1 MPNNIAG
8 RGLTDREMLQLCLEL
23 EKGRCR
29 SISNTLLETTH
40 PDLREIYQHC
50 YENANSNQYRLFEIM
65 NKKGWY
71 KTELATKD
79 QIIQVQELMQNNL
92 HPDNQFENKNP

>member
-40 PDLREIYQHC
+40 QELRQIYERC
-50 YENANSNQYRLFEIM
+50 FETASSNQYQLFEIM

-71 KTELATKD
+71 QTEKATQE
-79 QIIQVQELMQNNL
+79 QINNVQELMQNNL
-92 HPDNQFENKNP
+92 HPDNQF

>member
-29 SISNTLLETTH
+29 SISYTLLETTH
-40 PDLREIYQHC
+40 HELREIYEDC
-50 YENANSNQYRLFEIM
+50 FENASSNQYELFEIM
-65 NKKGWY
+65 NNKGWY

-79 QIIQVQELMQNNL
+79 QIGNVQELMQNNL
-92 HPDNQFENKNP
+92 HPDNQF

>member
-29 SISNTLLETTH
+29 SITNTMLECTH
-40 PDLREIYQHC
+40 KQLREIYEQC
-50 YENANSNQYRLFEIM
+50 FDNASSNHYRLFEIM
-65 NKKGWY
+65 NDKGWY
-71 KTELATKD
+71 KTELASKE
-79 QIIQVQELMQNNL
+79 QIDKVQEFMQNNL
-92 HPDNQFENKNP
+92 HPDDQFKEL

>member
-40 PDLREIYQHC
+40 QPLREIYEQC
-50 YENANSNQYRLFEIM
+50 FENASSNHYKLFEIM
-65 NKKGWY
+65 NNRGWY
-71 KTELATKD
+71 KTELASKE
-79 QIIQVQELMQNNL
+79 QVEKVQELMRINL
-92 HPDNQFENKNP
+92 HPGD